1 MAANA
6 FKLRLKIDGYT
17 EFNRAIHGAMA
28 NADDLEPL
36 FAAIAAE
43 VRASIAARFAAEG
56 AADGQ
61 PAWAPLSADYAA
73 WKAKRADRKENPLR
87 QQILQRTGALLEAA
101 TNPTTTTTATSLT
114 MTIEN
119 DYAIYHESRRPRG
132 SRLPR
137 RAFMALSG
145 KQRARVTSLLREHL
159 RAGLDA

>member
-43 VRASIAARFAAEG
+43 VRDSIAKRFAAEG

-73 WKAKRADRKENPLR
+73 WKAKRYPG
-87 QQILQRTGALLEAA
+87 QPILQRTGALLEAA

-119 DYAIYHESRRPRG
+119 EYAIYHESRRPRG

-145 KQRARVTSLLREHL
+145 QQRARITRLLRAHL
-159 RAGLDA
+159 RAGLDT